1 MLCIFQFV
9 WNSWNRVWRTL
20 ASLQQDV
27 RTYTGNLIYDVR
39 LQLNLK
45 DRLAK
50 KIFQYIAA
58 LFSKKLKKMSFVSD
72 RHFRKGSVNFNFSIA
87 SMKSNYGDIF
97 SLPTKLKFDDS
108 SISTKLFVRQ
118 VNFFE
123 VIRLNVEIFCAFEVR
138 SEVTNILITRDNILH
153 RKCIYLQKKKKIP
166 FSSTMLSYFVK
177 ALGFTHIYL
186 VFCKLEEKPNCAY
199 PKLPSRGTHY

>member
-1 MLCIFQFV
+1 M
-9 WNSWNRVWRTL
+9 

-50 KIFQYIAA
+50 KNFQYIAA

-97 SLPTKLKFDDS
+97 SFPTKLKFDDS

-138 SEVTNILITRDNILH
+138 PEVTRILVTRAN
-153 RKCIYLQKKKKIP
+153 
-166 FSSTMLSYFVK
+166 M
-177 ALGFTHIYL
+177 
-186 VFCKLEEKPNCAY
+186 
-199 PKLPSRGTHY
+199 